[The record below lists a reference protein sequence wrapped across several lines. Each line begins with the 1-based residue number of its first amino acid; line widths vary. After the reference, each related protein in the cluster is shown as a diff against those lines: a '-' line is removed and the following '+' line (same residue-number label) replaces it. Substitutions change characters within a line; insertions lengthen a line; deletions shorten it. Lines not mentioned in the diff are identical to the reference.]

1 MTRNLDREDLDYR
14 ALDAPWPYA
23 RSNIYERI
31 FRLHTIINEI
41 SDYIDDLK
49 EFDEAYNDSDE
60 PVKRKQTREA
70 KLAIRQLMKHTDA
83 VKWNF
88 PEIIH
93 ESWFSSFTS
102 DLAHAY
108 WRVEEGR
115 FRKPL
120 ENEKQLNSLAGEVQ
134 RICRNLSD
142 SRQTGFY
149 THLQHYIERLDWD
162 LNSSP
167 PDRFEDEAREAAD
180 LFCLGYY
187 STALIVLGRAI
198 EKALLDLGET
208 RQIRSVRVYG
218 EERPWGETK
227 FYHKNV
233 ALNRADMPNEEGKV
247 LSERQF
253 HEISILV
260 DYRNNVAHAEYS
272 DISRDKAL
280 RQCQNAFDLLTE
292 IEEIRDTLCDLS
304 DDEIKPITHQ
314 KVQ

>member
-1 MTRNLDREDLDYR
+1 MTRDLDSEDLDYR
-14 ALDAPWPYA
+14 ALDAPWFYA

-41 SDYIDDLK
+41 ANYIDELK
-49 EFDEAYNDSDE
+49 EFDEAYTDADE
-60 PVKRKQTREA
+60 SVTREQTREA
-70 KLAIRQLMKHTDA
+70 KLAVRQLMEHTDA

-88 PEIIH
+88 PEIVH

-115 FRKPL
+115 FRNPL
-120 ENEKQLNSLAGEVQ
+120 ENEQQLYSLAGEVQ

-149 THLQHYIERLDWD
+149 THLQDYIERLDWD
-162 LNSSP
+162 LNSP
-167 PDRFEDEAREAAD
+167 TPDRFEDEAREAAD

-208 RQIRSVRVYG
+208 RQIRSVHVYG
-218 EERPWGETK
+218 EERPWSETK

-233 ALNRADMPNEEGKV
+233 ALKRVDMPNESGKV
-247 LSERQF
+247 LSKRQF

-280 RQCQNAFDLLTE
+280 RQCQNAFDLLRE
-292 IEEIRDTLCDLS
+292 IEEIRDALCDLS
-304 DDEIKPITHQ
+304 DDKIKPITQQ